1 MTCFFFFRGGEGGKE
16 RGPFWRHI
24 SSRRRRDWARSTSFV
39 VCRYLFMYEIFET
52 VKLVEICSLETY
64 TFPFNLRLNSHW
76 QSSCTDTNKFTTYFS
91 IYWISNDIRTF
102 GWGKLPHNSQI
113 SNAKKEN
120 QRKIAGLPIWIAFSY
135 EVTPFTFRECKGCR
149 EILMKS
155 DIVKKFF
162 WDVLNPVI
170 TWNFKILL
178 KKCCRE

>member
-1 MTCFFFFRGGEGGKE
+1 MIWILKFAGNVSLTELSFLRVDPMDDFPLFGSCEWHVFFFFRGGEGGKE

-64 TFPFNLRLNSHW
+64 TFPFNLRLISHW
-76 QSSCTDTNKFTTYFS
+76 QSTCTDTNKFTTYFS

-113 SNAKKEN
+113 SNAKK
-120 QRKIAGLPIWIAFSY
+120 KI
-135 EVTPFTFRECKGCR
+135 RE
-149 EILMKS
+149 KS
-155 DIVKKFF
+155 LDCLFG
-162 WDVLNPVI
+162 
-170 TWNFKILL
+170 
-178 KKCCRE
+178 